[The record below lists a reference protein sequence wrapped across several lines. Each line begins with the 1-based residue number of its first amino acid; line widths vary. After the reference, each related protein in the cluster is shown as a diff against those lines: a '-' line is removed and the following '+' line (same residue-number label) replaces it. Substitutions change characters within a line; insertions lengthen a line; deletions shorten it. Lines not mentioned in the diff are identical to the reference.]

1 MKRSS
6 SSAIVGLAAG
16 IALGL
21 VGGFMMFDRRIY
33 GRVMKKLSKTR
44 KALERQQAEW
54 RDAAYGV
61 LEHGKDRI
69 EHARDKGKRVLN
81 ELAS

>member
-1 MKRSS
+1 M
-6 SSAIVGLAAG
+6 
-16 IALGL
+16 GL

-44 KALERQQAEW
+44 KALERQQNEW
-54 RDAAYGV
+54 QHAAHDV
-61 LEHGKDRI
+61 LEHGKERV